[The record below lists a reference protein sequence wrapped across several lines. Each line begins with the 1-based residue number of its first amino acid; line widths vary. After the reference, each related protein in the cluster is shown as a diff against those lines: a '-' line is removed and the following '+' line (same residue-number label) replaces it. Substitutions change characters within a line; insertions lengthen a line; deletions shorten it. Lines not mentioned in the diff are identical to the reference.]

1 MTPAAAAAA
10 FSVQPTGRIEALYLP
25 LAPSPS
31 LTRPLS
37 LALLGFS
44 SASFFFSSKLQ
55 SLLVL

>member
-25 LAPSPS
+25 LAPSPF

-37 LALLGFS
+37 LALSGFS
-44 SASFFFSSKLQ
+44 SASFFFQ
-55 SLLVL
+55 